1 MVQLVRGASSQL
13 RPSPAMMPGH
23 LAVRSVARCAVLRRH
38 CRAGVRHRGRWHSR
52 GCHRR
57 SRRRGRRSCRRARA
71 GAVGRQSRS
80 TGVRTRHAHRI
91 AAGRIG
97 WLRPNRRRERERGD
111 HRHTGQKIFHVCDP
125 LSRVL
130 NWRLSVGRLVWLPS
144 WVGFSLPGLHMVF
157 ATASVEWAAITDRWT
172 VEGPATGSL
181 VRERARARGAAWN
194 HPTAGARVPAG

>member
-1 MVQLVRGASSQL
+1 
-13 RPSPAMMPGH
+13 MMPGH
-23 LAVRSVARCAVLRRH
+23 LAVRGVARCAVLRRH

-144 WVGFSLPGLHMVF
+144 WVGFSLPDSIWCSQQPLW
-157 ATASVEWAAITDRWT
+157 S
-172 VEGPATGSL
+172 GPRL
-181 VRERARARGAAWN
+181 
-194 HPTAGARVPAG
+194 PTAGRSRALQRGPSSGRGRGGRRGTTRLRAREFLLVELIGRRIPA